1 MSRSLSSRLM
11 RWTFAL
17 IVSFALMPILSVM
30 ASIGAASVA
39 GCQLD
44 EASAH
49 RCVVLGI
56 DIGGLLALMF
66 VAGWFALATIPL
78 GGGALLIWAAVAI
91 VLFIR
96 SRNKAA

>member
-1 MSRSLSSRLM
+1 MDVRAHRVVRAHADPLR
-11 RWTFAL
+11 
-17 IVSFALMPILSVM
+17 
-30 ASIGAASVA
+30 
-39 GCQLD
+39 D
-44 EASAH
+44 EASVH
-49 RCVVLGI
+49 RCVILGI